1 MTELKGIESA
11 SEIDPGCTLF
21 TTESNY
27 GHVTFDIQKLA
38 VKPARGTESLMQVK
52 NLYIFIMIKLWQ
64 SIWSRSDIQVGD
76 HFVID
81 ESMVD
86 NAAR

>member
-1 MTELKGIESA
+1 
-11 SEIDPGCTLF
+11 
-21 TTESNY
+21 
-27 GHVTFDIQKLA
+27 
-38 VKPARGTESLMQVK
+38 MQVK
-52 NLYIFIMIKLWQ
+52 NLMIKLWQ